1 MQDDRV
7 IQVNNTI
14 PSTTYSN
21 LVGNIPTDMLP
32 ASQTTDSGQDITIA
46 PQNYIDA
53 YGQLETNLTNAV
65 NAQLNTIGANA
76 TAKGAML
83 TPTAPTQ
90 SISSYD
96 YNRWVSPN
104 LNATVAGLR
113 QTGQLLAGQQA
124 MNNMLHEAEDNYNKA
139 IRSARARATARA
151 SSGGGGGGGG
161 GGGNPPSDTVTGATT
176 ETTDDPANPPST
188 WTEKQKLD
196 MINSLA
202 YDDKLK
208 MIELATKYGW
218 DADKISELNKK
229 YYGSKNS
236 YYDAGSNKA
245 GISVNYGGTYV
256 PAAGVRSVGGGSSN
270 NGPSNTIP
278 FNVFTASIGR

>member
-1 MQDDRV
+1 
-7 IQVNNTI
+7 
-14 PSTTYSN
+14 
-21 LVGNIPTDMLP
+21 
-32 ASQTTDSGQDITIA
+32 
-46 PQNYIDA
+46 
-53 YGQLETNLTNAV
+53 
-65 NAQLNTIGANA
+65 
-76 TAKGAML
+76 ML
-83 TPTAPTQ
+83 TPPAPTQ
-90 SISSYD
+90 GISSYD
-96 YNRWVSPN
+96 YNRWVAPN
-104 LNATVAGLR
+104 LNATVSGLR
-113 QTGQLLAGQQA
+113 QAGQLLAGQTA
-124 MNNMLHEAEDNYNKA
+124 MNNMLLAAQDNYNKA
-139 IRSARARATARA
+139 IRAARARAAARA

-161 GGGNPPSDTVTGATT
+161 GGGDTPSDTVTGVTT
-176 ETTDDPANPPST
+176 ESTDDPSRGKT
-188 WTEKQKLD
+188 VYTEKQKLD

-256 PAAGVRSVGGGSSN
+256 PAAGGYSVGGGSSN
-270 NGPSNTIP
+270 GGSSNTIP